1 MFTLDGMA
9 FISDLNGNKNIP
21 AEINK
26 YQDKINIAVRNAIES
41 ATIEIIER
49 LKINMA
55 LYGISSL
62 QNKIYASYGD
72 DYVRIEVISQDEKG
86 NNIAEYIEFGTGI
99 RGSENPH
106 PEPKLGW
113 VYDSKGHK
121 EEGWKYISD
130 KDGKLHWTAGS
141 GAKPFLYTTA
151 LWVKKRGVMARHVN
165 GALRKLFK

>member
-1 MFTLDGMA
+1 MFTLDGMS

-106 PEPKLGW
+106 P
-113 VYDSKGHK
+113 
-121 EEGWKYISD
+121 
-130 KDGKLHWTAGS
+130 
-141 GAKPFLYTTA
+141 
-151 LWVKKRGVMARHVN
+151 
-165 GALRKLFK
+165 